1 MTSWGCSNYQQAV
14 YDFNIFKISKWGL
27 TASVIR
33 ILTFNHHP
41 GLIRKFCSKL
51 RHHALKLIFSGRNF
65 KSLQGPDVILSWHD
79 PKLDY
84 HCQFTVRPGPL
95 LYENNDQRKFQNSS
109 NRMNKSRNIKE
120 QMSFFGYQEIL
131 SFKKFWNNDSP
142 ALNYILN
149 AIFIEKLFQTFRVML
164 LWLSLFFGLARSQIE
179 AKDWNIDFLS
189 FKLLFGL
196 KIISKNK

>member
-1 MTSWGCSNYQQAV
+1 MPNYLSQILFMTSWGCSNYQQAV
-14 YDFNIFKISKWGL
+14 DDFNIFKISKWGL

-95 LYENNDQRKFQNSS
+95 LYENNDQRNFQNSS
-109 NRMNKSRNIKE
+109 YRMNKSRSIKKRTYR
-120 QMSFFGYQEIL
+120 FLICLEIWRL
-131 SFKKFWNNDSP
+131 CF
-142 ALNYILN
+142 
-149 AIFIEKLFQTFRVML
+149 
-164 LWLSLFFGLARSQIE
+164 
-179 AKDWNIDFLS
+179 
-189 FKLLFGL
+189 
-196 KIISKNK
+196 SKNSETVNLMRLIICLELFS